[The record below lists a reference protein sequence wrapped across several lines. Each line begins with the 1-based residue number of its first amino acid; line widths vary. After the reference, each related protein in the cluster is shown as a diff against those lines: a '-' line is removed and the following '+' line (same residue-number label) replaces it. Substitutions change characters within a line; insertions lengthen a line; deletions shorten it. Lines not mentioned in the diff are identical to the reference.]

1 MREQQQRY
9 REPRDEEQFVES
21 EASAAAPHVAKSS
34 GAIPSNKMKL
44 LANWAALF
52 SFSSAVEGFAHH
64 REHHQKSTRMRVCS
78 GCGDT
83 RVISGSITALFVG
96 DMPYGPPS
104 VSGGD
109 DSGDGN
115 LTLKEPT
122 DGAGADTSNS
132 EGGTLRGNRF
142 SKYAPD
148 ASLDTAEFR
157 EQLRENMK
165 ADLEKRRRED
175 PNRGNQPAKTYLD
188 NL

>member
-1 MREQQQRY
+1 MSPSRQVPFQ
-9 REPRDEEQFVES
+9 
-21 EASAAAPHVAKSS
+21 
-34 GAIPSNKMKL
+34 AIIMKL
-44 LANWAALF
+44 LANWAVLF
-52 SFSSAVEGFAHH
+52 SFSSVVEGFAHH
-64 REHHQKSTRMRVCS
+64 REHHQKSTRMRVGS

-104 VSGGD
+104 VSGG
-109 DSGDGN
+109 GDGGDDN
-115 LTLKEPT
+115 PALNEPT
-122 DGAGADTSNS
+122 DGAGADNS